1 MSYSGD
7 AAEQVVRLSL
17 ETGEVAVKLAGEG
30 AKQLAILL
38 YAILREQKKTKGKT
52 RLTNMLR
59 SGKELKVFAV
69 KDSDLQLFCREAK
82 KYGVLYCVLKDRDA
96 TDGLTDIMARAE
108 DASKINRIFERFNLA
123 TVDMAEVR
131 REIEQSREAQQNAAP
146 EAPAAAEPMTEQAV
160 DDLLDAMLSPPPE
173 QEGDLPI
180 PERTAPEPEQDMDEF
195 LAAVLG
201 ASPTREEGQT
211 ENPTEGRIEKS
222 RQSEP
227 TSKPKEQTAPGTSD
241 PQERSRPSVR
251 KELNDIKAEQRQKA
265 EDKARGNTKRQKPAQ
280 HKAPPKKKS
289 KKQKER

>member
-96 TDGLTDIMARAE
+96 TDGITDIMVRAE
-108 DASKINRIFERFNLA
+108 DASKINRIFERFDLA

-131 REIEQSREAQQNAAP
+131 REIEQSRQEQKNDAP
-146 EAPAAAEPMTEQAV
+146 EAPAAAEPMTEQEV
-160 DDLLDAMLSPPPE
+160 DDLLDAMLSPAPE
-173 QEGDLPI
+173 QEGELPV
-180 PERTAPEPEQDMDEF
+180 PERTAPEQDNDDF
-195 LAAVLG
+195 LEAVLG
-201 ASPTREEGQT
+201 VSPTREEGQT

-227 TSKPKEQTAPGTSD
+227 TSKPKEPTAPGTSE
-241 PQERSRPSVR
+241 PQERSRRSVR
-251 KELNDIKAEQRQKA
+251 QELNDIKAEQREKA
-265 EDKARGNTKRQKPAQ
+265 AKGREQSKPTKGPK
-280 HKAPPKKKS
+280 HKAPRKYKPKRL
-289 KKQKER
+289 KER

>member
-96 TDGLTDIMARAE
+96 TDGITDIMVRAE

-123 TVDMAEVR
+123 TVDMAEIR
-131 REIEQSREAQQNAAP
+131 SEIERSRQEQQAEVP
-146 EAPAAAEPMTEQAV
+146 EAPAAAEPMTEQEV
-160 DDLLDAMLSPPPE
+160 DELLDAMLSPPPE
-173 QEGDLPI
+173 GELPA

-195 LAAVLG
+195 LASVLG

-222 RQSEP
+222 RQSGP
-227 TSKPKEQTAPGTSD
+227 TSKPKEPTAPGTSE

-251 KELNDIKAEQRQKA
+251 QALNDIKAELKEKA
-265 EDKARGNTKRQKPAQ
+265 AKGKEQSKPTKGPK
-280 HKAPPKKKS
+280 HKAPRKYKPKRL
-289 KKQKER
+289 KER

>member
-7 AAEQVVRLSL
+7 AAEQVVRMSL

-30 AKQLAILL
+30 AKQIAIIL

-96 TDGLTDIMARAE
+96 TDGLTDIMVRAE

-146 EAPAAAEPMTEQAV
+146 EAPAAAEPMTEQEV

-227 TSKPKEQTAPGTSD
+227 TSKPKEPAAPGTSD

-251 KELNDIKAEQRQKA
+251 KELDAIKAEQREKA
-265 EDKARGNTKRQKPAQ
+265 AKGKEQSKPTKGPK
-280 HKAPPKKKS
+280 HKAPRKYKPKRL
-289 KKQKER
+289 KER

>member
-96 TDGLTDIMARAE
+96 TDGITDIMVRAE

-123 TVDMAEVR
+123 MVDMAEVR
-131 REIEQSREAQQNAAP
+131 REIEQSREAQQNDAP
-146 EAPAAAEPMTEQAV
+146 EAPAAAEPMTEQETEEF
-160 DDLLDAMLSPPPE
+160 LDALFSPVPE
-173 QEGDLPI
+173 QEGELPA
-180 PERTAPEPEQDMDEF
+180 PERTAPEQEMDEF
-195 LAAVLG
+195 LEALLG
-201 ASPTREEGQT
+201 PDPAKEEGQNQ
-211 ENPTEGRIEKS
+211 NPTEGRVAKS

-227 TSKPKEQTAPGTSD
+227 TSKPKEPAGEDISD

-251 KELNDIKAEQRQKA
+251 KEIEGIKAERREKA
-265 EDKARGNTKRQKPAQ
+265 ASSREQAKTAKGPKHLAPRKKYKPKRL
-280 HKAPPKKKS
+280 
-289 KKQKER
+289 KER

>member
-52 RLTNMLR
+52 RLTTMLR

-82 KYGVLYCVLKDRDA
+82 KYGVLYCILKDRDA
-96 TDGLTDIMARAE
+96 TDGLTDIMVRAE

-123 TVDMAEVR
+123 AVDMAEVR
-131 REIEQSREAQQNAAP
+131 SEIERSRQEQQSDAP
-146 EAPAAAEPMTEQAV
+146 EAPAAAEPMSEQEV

-173 QEGDLPI
+173 QEGELPA
-180 PERTAPEPEQDMDEF
+180 PERTAPEQDKDEF
-195 LAAVLG
+195 LEAVLG
-201 ASPTREEGQT
+201 GPPTKEKGQT
-211 ENPTEGRIEKS
+211 ENPTEARNEKS
-222 RQSEP
+222 RQSGP
-227 TSKPKEQTAPGTSD
+227 TSKPKEPTAPGISD
-241 PQERSRPSVR
+241 PQQRSRPSVR
-251 KELNDIKAEQRQKA
+251 QELKEITAEQREKA
-265 EDKARGNTKRQKPAQ
+265 AKGKEQSKPTKGPK
-280 HKAPPKKKS
+280 HKAPRKYKPKRL
-289 KKQKER
+289 KER

>member
-96 TDGLTDIMARAE
+96 TDGLTDIMVRAE

-123 TVDMAEVR
+123 SVDMAEVR
-131 REIEQSREAQQNAAP
+131 SEIERSRQEQQNDAP
-146 EAPAAAEPMTEQAV
+146 EAPAAAEPMTEQEV
-160 DDLLDAMLSPPPE
+160 DELLDAMLSPPPE
-173 QEGDLPI
+173 QEGELPA
-180 PERTAPEPEQDMDEF
+180 PERTAPEQDKDEF
-195 LAAVLG
+195 LEAVLG

-227 TSKPKEQTAPGTSD
+227 TSKPKEPTAPGTSD

-251 KELNDIKAEQRQKA
+251 QELKEITAEQREKA
-265 EDKARGNTKRQKPAQ
+265 AKGKEQSKPTKGPK
-280 HKAPPKKKS
+280 HKAPRKYKPKRL
-289 KKQKER
+289 KER